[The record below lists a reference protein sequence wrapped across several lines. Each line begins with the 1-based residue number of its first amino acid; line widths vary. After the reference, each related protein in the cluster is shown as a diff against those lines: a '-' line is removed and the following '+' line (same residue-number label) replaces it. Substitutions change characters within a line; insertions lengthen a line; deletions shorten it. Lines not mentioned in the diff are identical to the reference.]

1 MMSYTV
7 FRMLRRSIVAII
19 AGAAVIAV
27 CGCGVKGPLR
37 LPPGQSAPAPT
48 GLPPGAI
55 PSTTSPESDRPAYT
69 PPPPAPVNP
78 TPDENKDPTG

>member
-1 MMSYTV
+1 
-7 FRMLRRSIVAII
+7 MLRRSIPAII
-19 AGAAVIAV
+19 ACAAVLVV

-55 PSTTSPESDRPAYT
+55 PTTTSEPTTTSSDRPTYT
-69 PPPPAPVNP
+69 PPAPVNP
-78 TPDENKDPTG
+78 TPDENKDKTE